1 MVGAF
6 LTLHDPSCTLL
17 SKHEHKGEI
26 MKRTERL
33 NMTLDKELNEV
44 IERYAEAVGQTKS
57 TAVYLLLRDV
67 KPILENLTEEINQF
81 HKMVDGG
88 ADPKTQYEIL
98 EQRSLANGITQ
109 IIRKMKEI

>member
-1 MVGAF
+1 
-6 LTLHDPSCTLL
+6 
-17 SKHEHKGEI
+17 

-44 IERYAEAVGQTKS
+44 IERYAQAIGKTKS
-57 TAVYLLLRDV
+57 TAVYLLLRDTM
-67 KPILENLTEEINQF
+67 PLLESLTDEINDF
-81 HKMVDGG
+81 HKMVGSG